1 MNVGFRIWDK
11 KYKCFSEYGEG
22 RVDGSTVYFENLLLH
37 RKGLLCLIG
46 ENGVRPANECDFIIH
61 KHTGSPDKNNN
72 PIYESDIVLWDQQ
85 DPFDC
90 TPSKAKKVV
99 GWNQRCMQFRLYNH
113 PTEIGQSGGEEFL
126 AEDVVVIGNIFDW
139 KNEECRYLLDESVK
153 DKL

>member
-1 MNVGFRIWDK
+1 MNRHKYRI
-11 KYKCFSEYGEG
+11 FSHHSHEVEYPYEEDYGIYF
-22 RVDGSTVYFENLLLH
+22 DGADGCELMQF
-37 RKGLLCLIG
+37 
-46 ENGVRPANECDFIIH
+46 
-61 KHTGSPDKNNN
+61 TGSSDKEGDL
-72 PIYESDIVLWDQQ
+72 IYENDIVLWDQQ

-139 KNEECRYLLDESVK
+139 RSEECRYLLDESVK
-153 DKL
+153 NKHE